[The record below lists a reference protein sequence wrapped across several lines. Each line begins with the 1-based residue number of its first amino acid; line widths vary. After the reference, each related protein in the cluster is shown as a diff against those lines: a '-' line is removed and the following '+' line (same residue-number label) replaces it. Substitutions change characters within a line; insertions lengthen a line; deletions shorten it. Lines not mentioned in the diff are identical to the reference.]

1 MNFTVRDES
10 ALVVYLDTGGNPNT
24 ADPFTMQQ
32 IMDLFNSGENRIRTR
47 ICRFEQLLE
56 DTTVFNQLRSEL
68 L

>member
-24 ADPFTMQQ
+24 ADPFMMQQ
-32 IMDLFNSGENRIRTR
+32 IMDLLNSGENRIRTR

-56 DTTVFNQLRSEL
+56 DTTAFNQIRSEL

>member
-32 IMDLFNSGENRIRTR
+32 IMDLFNSSENCIHTWKRL
-47 ICRFEQLLE
+47 FEQLSE
-56 DTTVFNQLRSEL
+56 NTTAFNQLRLEL

>member
-24 ADPFTMQQ
+24 ADPFMMQQ
-32 IMDLFNSGENRIRTR
+32 IMDLFNSSENRIRTWKR
-47 ICRFEQLLE
+47 FFEQLLE
-56 DTTVFNQLRSEL
+56 NTTAFNQLRSEL